1 MEQHH
6 VLHAACVPSMS
17 PHGSLPE
24 MHVVIESRMA
34 LVGRDLKG
42 SRASPTAV
50 GGSLRDLGLPIGQQ
64 GDCSPLRASG

>member
-1 MEQHH
+1 M
-6 VLHAACVPSMS
+6 AA
-17 PHGSLPE
+17 LPE
-24 MHVVIESRMA
+24 MHEVIESRMA